1 MTNNTFYHQV
11 MGFKQEQEQVDAA
24 VNLARNSGYRVEGR
38 GLPSVREK
46 ALNLSR
52 TFRDR
57 TNFFV
62 GNMGY
67 IPDSQPKVVEE
78 TLKIRKFSLR
88 FDKSRRDAYNRTLDL
103 ITEVAPSASSPDL
116 RAYPIW
122 RPANAA
128 NFVLANGLLPL
139 IGIIGLAPSLYESYE
154 NATAYI
160 LSGVLGAVTG
170 NLLIGAKNARI
181 RSVVKDRIREE
192 ASRLTN
198 IIRESPQRIGR
209 AEGTQ

>member
-67 IPDSQPKVVEE
+67 IP
-78 TLKIRKFSLR
+78 
-88 FDKSRRDAYNRTLDL
+88 DL

-192 ASRLTN
+192 ASRLAN

-209 AEGTQ
+209 AEGK